1 MLLRSSDVAV
11 GYDCCMY
18 SAKTFADRLLLAR
31 RDMRWDQGEL
41 ASKSGVS
48 RGYISEI
55 ERGVKRN
62 IGVEIV
68 VSLAEALGV
77 SVSYLLGLS
86 DDVLGEG
93 NERVIREQSGD
104 YVVFEVESGEER
116 RVMQQLIDEY
126 SALSPRS
133 QRLAIEYL
141 RMMRQVEE
149 EERERESRPPRIIGG
164 AG

>member
-1 MLLRSSDVAV
+1 
-11 GYDCCMY
+11 MY

-104 YVVFEVESGEER
+104 YVVFEVENGEER

-149 EERERESRPPRIIGG
+149 EEREREQRPPRIIGG
-164 AG
+164 EE

>member
-1 MLLRSSDVAV
+1 
-11 GYDCCMY
+11 
-18 SAKTFADRLLLAR
+18 
-31 RDMRWDQGEL
+31 MRWDQGEL

-68 VSLAEALGV
+68 VSLADALGV

-86 DDVLGEG
+86 DDALGEG
-93 NERVIREQSGD
+93 SERVLREQSGD

-149 EERERESRPPRIIGG
+149 EEREREQRPPRIIGG

>member
-1 MLLRSSDVAV
+1 
-11 GYDCCMY
+11 
-18 SAKTFADRLLLAR
+18 
-31 RDMRWDQGEL
+31 MRWDQGEL

-68 VSLAEALGV
+68 VSLADALGV

-86 DDVLGEG
+86 DDALGEG
-93 NERVIREQSGD
+93 SERVLREQSGD
-104 YVVFEVESGEER
+104 YVVFEVESGEDR
-116 RVMQQLIDEY
+116 RVMQQLVDEY

-149 EERERESRPPRIIGG
+149 EEREREQRPPRIIGG
-164 AG
+164 EE

>member
-1 MLLRSSDVAV
+1 
-11 GYDCCMY
+11 
-18 SAKTFADRLLLAR
+18 
-31 RDMRWDQGEL
+31 MRWDQGEL

-68 VSLAEALGV
+68 VSLADALGV

-86 DDVLGEG
+86 DDALGEG
-93 NERVIREQSGD
+93 SERVLREQSGD

-116 RVMQQLIDEY
+116 RVMQQLVDEY

-149 EERERESRPPRIIGG
+149 EEREREQRPPRIIGG
-164 AG
+164 EG